1 MTNRTIKLSASLRLG
16 LILVMLALKVEAAPL
31 NITDAWIK
39 NLPPT
44 MPMRAGYMQIENNSD
59 IPYRITGIESE
70 VFTAIDIH
78 ESIEKNGMMSM
89 QPIMQLTIE
98 ANTAVKLKPGGIHLM
113 MIGPKQV
120 LKSGDRVSVI
130 LEFDDGNTQNVQMTV
145 RK

>member
-1 MTNRTIKLSASLRLG
+1 MKSRIIQLSLT
-16 LILVMLALKVEAAPL
+16 LILLMPAPEIEAAPL

-39 NLPPT
+39 NLPPVI
-44 MPMRAGYMQIENNSD
+44 PMRAGYMRIENNSD
-59 IPYRITGIESE
+59 TSYRITGVKSE

-78 ESIEKNGMMSM
+78 ETIEKNGMMSM

>member
-1 MTNRTIKLSASLRLG
+1 MINRHIKLSASLSLV
-16 LILVMLALKVEAAPL
+16 LVMLALRVNAAPL

-39 NLPPT
+39 NLPPSV
-44 MPMRAGYMQIENNSD
+44 PMRAGYMQIENNSD

-89 QPIMQLTIE
+89 QPISPLVIE
-98 ANTAVKLKPGGIHLM
+98 ADTAVKLAPGGIHLM
-113 MIGPKQV
+113 MMGPKQM
-120 LKSGDRVSVI
+120 LKPGDRVNIS
-130 LEFDDGNTQNVQMTV
+130 LKYDDGSTQTLQMTV

>member
-1 MTNRTIKLSASLRLG
+1 
-16 LILVMLALKVEAAPL
+16 MLAPALEASPL

-39 NLPPT
+39 NLPPVI
-44 MPMRAGYMQIENNSD
+44 PMRAGYMRIENNSD
-59 IPYRITGIESE
+59 TSYRITGVKSE

-78 ESIEKNGMMSM
+78 ETIEKNGMMSM

-120 LKSGDRVSVI
+120 LKPGDRVNIS
-130 LEFDDGNTQNVQMTV
+130 LEYDDGNTQTLQMTV